1 MIIRLGIILMT
12 KNSPDFY
19 KRLFGEDVYNYIIEP
34 MLEGLY
40 FQSPIDTSRAL
51 PIAISMFPIRRH
63 KILTLLGGLETLP
76 KALANSLDV
85 RLNSP
90 VQKIE
95 IKQDKVVVSTE
106 SA

>member
-1 MIIRLGIILMT
+1 MISLATRLLPLDDYSAWHNFDDQ
-12 KNSPDFY
+12 NSPDFY

-90 VQKIE
+90 VK
-95 IKQDKVVVSTE
+95 D
-106 SA
+106 